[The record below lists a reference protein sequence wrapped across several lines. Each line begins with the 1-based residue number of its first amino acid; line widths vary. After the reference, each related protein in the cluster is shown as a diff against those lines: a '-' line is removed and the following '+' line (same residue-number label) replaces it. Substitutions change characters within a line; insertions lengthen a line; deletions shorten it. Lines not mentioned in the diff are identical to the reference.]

1 MLDTMR
7 KSASGIVGIFL
18 IGLLVVAFA
27 LWGIAD
33 TFTGFS
39 TSVLAKV
46 GDQEIEREEFA
57 ARYRQ
62 RVQIV
67 QQELG
72 SQLTPEQASA
82 MGISQQVI
90 RSMVGTAAL
99 SGVAKDLD
107 LAISDDALVEMI
119 LQDPA
124 FAGLSG
130 QFDEPTFRMVLRR
143 NGLNEDL
150 FVNDQR
156 DFHVREQLMAAT
168 FDRAMVPE
176 IMQSQL
182 FAHFLERRTAKY
194 AILSLGATEEVG
206 EPTEEELEAFYNATQ
221 LRFTEQERRS
231 AVVLSVTPERFA
243 ESITFTQDD
252 LREEYDI
259 AIADYTVV
267 EERGVDQ
274 LVLSDEATVE
284 LVRDLLASG
293 TPFVEVVDAAGQ
305 NLDNT
310 DLGTITRDDM
320 ISSVLADAAFS
331 LNEGEVSGI
340 VEGPLGSVV
349 LRVRN
354 IKPEV
359 VTPFEDVADDIRQR
373 LVTDRAIDD
382 LLAFSETIEDERAAG
397 SSLEEI
403 AQRFDLELTTVENFD
418 RDGKAEDGARA
429 PALSRLDSLVEVL
442 FDSIVG
448 EDLPLLETEDG
459 SFAWARLTGIQPSRV
474 RPLDDVRAQATAQW
488 KVSERANLLEALA
501 AHLVKQ
507 GNETGDFDKI
517 AKQMEL
523 ITLTSEP
530 MTRQV
535 SNETFSEQA
544 VAKLFATEEGK
555 FAWAP
560 VGFGSELVVMQAV
573 EVTRAKA
580 NENSEAKDLIF
591 SGERRK
597 YHADI
602 TDQFVRSLQA
612 SYGIE
617 IYQDNIDL
625 AVSQLVGQ

>member
-72 SQLTPEQASA
+72 SQPTPEQASA

-107 LAISDDALVEMI
+107 LTISDDALVEMI

-206 EPTEEELEAFYNATQ
+206 EPTEEELEAFYNSTQ

-243 ESITFTQDD
+243 ESITFTQED

-293 TPFVEVVDAAGQ
+293 KPFVEVVDAAGQ

-340 VEGPLGSVV
+340 VEGPLGAVV

-418 RDGKAEDGARA
+418 RDGKAQDGARA
-429 PALSRLDSLVEVL
+429 PALGRLDSLVEVL

-459 SFAWARLTGIQPSRV
+459 SFAWARMTGIQPSRV

-488 KVSERANLLEALA
+488 KVRERANLLEALA
-501 AHLVKQ
+501 VHLVKQ

-560 VGFGSELVVMQAV
+560 VGFGTELVVMQAI

-580 NENSEAKDLIF
+580 SENSDAKDLIF
-591 SGERRK
+591 NGERRK